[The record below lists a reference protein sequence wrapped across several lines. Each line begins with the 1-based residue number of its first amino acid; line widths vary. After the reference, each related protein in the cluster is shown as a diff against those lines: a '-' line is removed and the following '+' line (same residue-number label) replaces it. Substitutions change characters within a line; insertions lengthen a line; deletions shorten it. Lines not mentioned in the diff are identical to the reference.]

1 MYLPPV
7 LEQQSQ
13 KSPVRLL
20 GLLGLGLGLPTL
32 LGLPVLLLGPV
43 VNLSPCRK
51 YLREEQS
58 MLLLLRLLVLPQ
70 WRRGQQALPQRR
82 KRLKLVLWQSQ
93 ELPPL
98 LLVLQLQLLLQ
109 SLNRAQMSS

>member
-1 MYLPPV
+1 M

-20 GLLGLGLGLPTL
+20 VLLGLGLPTL
-32 LGLPVLLLGPV
+32 LVLPVLLLGPV

-82 KRLKLVLWQSQ
+82 KRLKLALRQSQ

-98 LLVLQLQLLLQ
+98 LLVLQLLLQ